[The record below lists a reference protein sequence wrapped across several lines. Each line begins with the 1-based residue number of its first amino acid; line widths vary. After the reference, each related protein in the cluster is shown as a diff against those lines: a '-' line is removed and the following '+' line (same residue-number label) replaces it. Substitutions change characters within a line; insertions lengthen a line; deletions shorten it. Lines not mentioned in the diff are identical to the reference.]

1 MDEALQLIASQVAI
15 VALLIFAAFVIE
27 AIVEYLAASWLKL
40 VIKSAEW
47 RAVALRWTAGAIG
60 IFFCSIW
67 GVDLMSAVV
76 SAFGFEPLHTQTA
89 FWFGIVMTGL
99 MIGRGANW
107 LHDLAKQWFGL
118 DHNLP
123 FVKQ

>member
-1 MDEALQLIASQVAI
+1 MDGALQLIASQVAI
-15 VALLIFAAFVIE
+15 VALLTFVAFVNE

-40 VIKSAEW
+40 VIKDAER
-47 RAVALRWTAGAIG
+47 RAVVLRWTAGVIG
-60 IFFCSIW
+60 IFFCALW

-76 SAFGFEPLHTQTA
+76 SAFGFEPLHTRMA

-107 LHDLAKQWFGL
+107 LHDLAKTWFWL
-118 DHNLP
+118 DKKP
-123 FVKQ
+123 SETQ